1 MEEFEMSNR
10 RDFIRTLMGSAAFIG
25 LASTPLDLFAKHEI
39 IKLTILHTNDVH
51 SRIDP
56 FPKNDPKYPGMG
68 GVARRAS
75 LIKQIRAKEANV
87 LLLDAGDIFQGT
99 PYFNLYKGELEFKLM
114 SDMGYDAAT
123 IGNHD
128 FDNGI
133 DGLARQLPNAKF
145 PFLNLNYDFSDTPM
159 AGSVLPYKIFQ
170 KAGITIGV
178 IGIGIELAGLVD
190 PKLYG
195 NTIYSNPIQI
205 ADDTALMLKKNL
217 KCDLVICLSHLG
229 YKYSEKK
236 ISDEVLAQESSYID
250 LIIGG
255 HTHTFLD
262 EPVRYKN
269 KSNKEILVAQV
280 GWAGIRLGRV
290 DYYFD
295 VRSRKNEA
303 LGCSVKIS
311 EKTRA
316 V

>member
-1 MEEFEMSNR
+1 MGEFVMSNR
-10 RDFIRTLMGSAAFIG
+10 RDFIRTLMGSAAFLG

-75 LIKQIRAKEANV
+75 LIKQIRAKEVNV

-99 PYFNLYKGELEFKLM
+99 PYFNLYGGELEFKLM

-133 DGLARQLPNAKF
+133 DGLAKQLPNAKF

>member
-1 MEEFEMSNR
+1 MGEFVMSNR
-10 RDFIRTLMGSAAFIG
+10 RDFIRTLMGSAAFLG

-99 PYFNLYKGELEFKLM
+99 PYFNLYGGELEFKLM

-133 DGLARQLPNAKF
+133 DGLAKQLPNAKF

>member
-1 MEEFEMSNR
+1 MSNR
-10 RDFIRTLMGSAAFIG
+10 RDFIRTLMGSAAFLG

-75 LIKQIRAKEANV
+75 LIKQIRAKEVNV

-99 PYFNLYKGELEFKLM
+99 PYFNLYGGELEFKLM

-133 DGLARQLPNAKF
+133 DGLAKQLPNAKF